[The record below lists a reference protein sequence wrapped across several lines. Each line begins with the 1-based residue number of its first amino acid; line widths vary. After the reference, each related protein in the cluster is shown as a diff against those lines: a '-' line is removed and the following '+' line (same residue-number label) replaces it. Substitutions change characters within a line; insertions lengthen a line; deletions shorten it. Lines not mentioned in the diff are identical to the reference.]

1 MNKELAKLLL
11 RMHRLYNRRF
21 SQIMERQQETTLE
34 ANRIEDELQSIING
48 GYSGE
53 KETMLLMVEERELKQ
68 RCLKVNLCP
77 ECGKDLGRDQ
87 YERFKICRHCN
98 LDFSHLQ

>member
-1 MNKELAKLLL
+1 MDKKLAKLLL

-34 ANRIEDELQSIING
+34 VNKIEDELQSIING

-53 KETMLLMVEERELKQ
+53 KEAILLMVEEREFKQ
-68 RCLKVNLCP
+68 RCLNVNLCP
-77 ECGKDLGRDQ
+77 ECGMDLGRDQ
-87 YERFKICRHCN
+87 YEEFKICRRCN
-98 LDFSHLQ
+98 LSFEDIQ